1 MTTIPRRRLAL
12 DVEPAVNSTVVMMT
26 VLALAIDRGVADF
39 VDVLSLSLG
48 PLVATFAAHLF
59 ATALKA
65 VHADHALPSGRR
77 LLGLTAHA
85 AQYLLPG
92 IAPLVVVAVI
102 AATGFMGPLGPE
114 ESAHITI
121 DLSWIALVVL
131 GAVGG
136 WRALRRW
143 WGAVLGAVGA
153 FGVGL
158 VVVVLRLL
166 LEGGFAR

>member
-1 MTTIPRRRLAL
+1 MTTTGRRLAL

-26 VLALAIDRGVADF
+26 VLALAIDRGVSDF
-39 VDVLSLSLG
+39 RDVLSLSLG
-48 PLVATFAAHLF
+48 PLLATFAAHLF
-59 ATALKA
+59 ATTLKA
-65 VHADHALPSGRR
+65 VHAEHALPSRR
-77 LLGLTAHA
+77 RVLGLTGHA

-92 IAPLVVVAVI
+92 LGPLAVVAVV
-102 AATGFMGPLGPE
+102 AGTGFAGAAGPV

-131 GAVGG
+131 GGVGG

-153 FGVGL
+153 FGVGF
-158 VVVVLRLL
+158 VVLLLRVL
-166 LEGGFAR
+166 LEGGFAT

>member
-1 MTTIPRRRLAL
+1 MTTTERRLAL

-26 VLALAIDRGVADF
+26 VLALAIDRGLTDF
-39 VDVLSLSLG
+39 GDVLSLSLG

-77 LLGLTAHA
+77 LLGLTVHA

-92 IAPLVVVAVI
+92 VMPLVVVAVV

-114 ESAHITI
+114 ESAHLTI
-121 DLSWIALVVL
+121 DLSWVVLIAL

-143 WGAVLGAVGA
+143 WGVLLGAVGA

-158 VVVVLRLL
+158 VVVLLRLV
-166 LEGGFAR
+166 LEGG